1 MAAMAP
7 KRLSVLSA
15 WVFVASVPLAFPA
28 GAADSAST
36 RPRQDTE
43 ARNYVSVASREELV
57 ARAKKEG
64 KLRATS
70 SLGDEARK
78 AMAEAFRA
86 EYPFI
91 DVQIDDLGGEAAQ
104 RWLLELKAGLVR
116 GWDANH
122 IPDQLYVN
130 NELSLFQKK
139 FDIWSMANTGVLAIR
154 PEIVDPVLR
163 NVVVITSN
171 LQVVAYNKKLL
182 ASERVPDKWEDFLRP
197 EFKGRKFVAE
207 VDGADI
213 AGLIPAWGLE
223 KTIDF
228 ARKLGA
234 QQPIWSGGASRVLV
248 SMIAGEYALFLGP
261 NFHTVK
267 RAQDKDRAG
276 ILGYKIVEPIP
287 TRLTQPVGVMEKA
300 EHPYAGLLWVEFQAG
315 PKGQQILDKFR
326 PYGASVFVPGSITGE
341 VTRGKQLSVVNWDHF
356 SKMSEYKSK
365 IVEAYGFPRAD
376 KK

>member
-1 MAAMAP
+1 MAP

-276 ILGYKIVEPIP
+276 ILGYKIVEPVP
-287 TRLTQPVGVMEKA
+287 TRLTQPVGVLEKA

>member
-1 MAAMAP
+1 MRRFVSGVWGLLAS
-7 KRLSVLSA
+7 L
-15 WVFVASVPLAFPA
+15 VFAFPA
-28 GAADSAST
+28 DAADSAST
-36 RPRQDTE
+36 RAKQETE
-43 ARNYVSVASREELV
+43 ARGYVSVASHDELV

-91 DVQIDDLGGEAAQ
+91 DAQIEDLGGTAAE
-104 RWLLELKAGLVR
+104 RWLLELKAGLAR
-116 GWDANH
+116 RWDANH
-122 IPDQLYVN
+122 IPDQMYVN
-130 NELSLFQKK
+130 NELVLFQKK
-139 FDIWSMANTGVLAIR
+139 FDIWSMANAGVLAI
-154 PEIVDPVLR
+154 PPQIVDPVQR

-171 LQVVAYNKKLL
+171 LQVVAHNKKLL
-182 ASERVPDKWEDFLRP
+182 APERIPDRWEDFLKP

-207 VDGADI
+207 IDGADI

-223 KTIDF
+223 KTLDF
-228 ARKLGA
+228 ARKLAA

-248 SMIAGEYALFLGP
+248 SMMAGEYALFVGP

-276 ILGYKIVEPIP
+276 ILGYKIVEPVP
-287 TRLTQPVGVMEKA
+287 TRLTQPVGVLEKA

-341 VTRGKQLSVVNWDHF
+341 VTRGKQLSVVHWDHF

>member
-1 MAAMAP
+1 MAP

-57 ARAKKEG
+57 ARAKKKG

-276 ILGYKIVEPIP
+276 ILGYKIVEPVP
-287 TRLTQPVGVMEKA
+287 TRLTQPVGVLEKA

>member
-1 MAAMAP
+1 MAP

>member
-1 MAAMAP
+1 MAR
-7 KRLSVLSA
+7 KRHPVLSA
-15 WVFVASVPLAFPA
+15 WIFVLSVPLAFSTD
-28 GAADSAST
+28 AADSAST
-36 RPRQDTE
+36 RPKQDTD
-43 ARNYVSVASREELV
+43 ARGYVSVASHDELV

-91 DVQIDDLGGEAAQ
+91 DSQIEDLGGTAAE
-104 RWLLELKAGLVR
+104 RWLLELKAGLAR

-139 FDIWSMANTGVLAIR
+139 FDIWSMANAGVLAI
-154 PEIVDPVLR
+154 PPQIVDPVQR

-182 ASERVPDKWEDFLRP
+182 APKRIPDRWEDFLKP

-207 VDGADI
+207 IDGADT

-228 ARKLGA
+228 ARKLAA
-234 QQPIWSGGASRVLV
+234 QQPIWSGGASRALV

-276 ILGYKIVEPIP
+276 ILGLKILEPVP

-326 PYGASVFVPGSITGE
+326 PYGGSVFVPGSISSE

-365 IVEAYGFPRAD
+365 IVEAYGFPRAE

>member
-276 ILGYKIVEPIP
+276 ILGYKIVEPVP
-287 TRLTQPVGVMEKA
+287 TRLTQPVGVLEKA